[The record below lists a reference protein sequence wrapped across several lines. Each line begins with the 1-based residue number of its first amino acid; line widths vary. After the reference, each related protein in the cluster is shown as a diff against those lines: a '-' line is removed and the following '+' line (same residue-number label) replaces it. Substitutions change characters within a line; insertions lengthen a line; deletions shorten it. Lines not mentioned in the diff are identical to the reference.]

1 MALSSSPLYEQA
13 KRSRILHLNDRGLD
27 SIPSPVFNLDMI
39 TRLDLSYNNITEI
52 PPEIQYMTNLENLWL
67 NGNPLKSVPTEL
79 QHCRKLKVLDIRDT
93 MVETMP
99 REIGRLKNLFLV
111 DLRGTPLSEELDPF
125 RGNTEELLTYLDV
138 KDKRTNIAIEME
150 NNLLAAKYL
159 ETGDM
164 VEGGI
169 VVKALVKAVCAVF
182 PDMGEL
188 RNCARNA
195 DRLFP
200 KRYSSP
206 VELRKIFHTNPSD
219 GPAVRRQKWGALA
232 EKVAAKEAAKL
243 KKDYVTL
250 TRENEMVKLSAD
262 MELKISAIYYDNH
275 DPTEIEGW
283 LKSIYAEFK
292 PENYLEEGRKD
303 CPDLEDIHFIIQFA
317 TRIFPSDPSTITGKL
332 IRSSMLSLQKKL
344 TDDRI
349 KCVRGINSSL
359 SGIYAD
365 REPPQVARLAQD
377 VAKLF
382 ERDRFATDKEL
393 EDLKKISADANLLFP
408 AEFDAAEPK
417 EIKKLFK
424 QREAAAKAAVGR

>member
-1 MALSSSPLYEQA
+1 MAQPA
-13 KRSRILHLNDRGLD
+13 
-27 SIPSPVFNLDMI
+27 VFNLDMI
-39 TRLDLSYNNITEI
+39 TRLDLSYNNITSI

-67 NGNPLKSVPTEL
+67 NGNPLTCVPVEL

-93 MVETMP
+93 MVSTMP

-125 RGNTEELLTYLDV
+125 RGNTEELLAYLDV

-159 ETGDM
+159 ETADM

-169 VVKALVKAVCAVF
+169 VVKALVKAVCGVF

-200 KRYSSP
+200 ARYSSP
-206 VELRKIFHTNPSD
+206 VELRKIFQTNPSD
-219 GPAVRRQKWGALA
+219 GPAVRRQKWEALA
-232 EKVAAKEAAKL
+232 VKVAAKEAAKL

-283 LKSIYAEFK
+283 LKSIYAEYK

-303 CPDLEDIHFIIQFA
+303 CPDLEDIHFVIQVRVVGGFVVMIMA
-317 TRIFPSDPSTITGKL
+317 RYSNTKLTLSIPPPTPSL
-332 IRSSMLSLQKKL
+332 LSLRPVYSL
-344 TDDRI
+344 RI
-349 KCVRGINSSL
+349 
-359 SGIYAD
+359 
-365 REPPQVARLAQD
+365 PPR
-377 VAKLF
+377 
-382 ERDRFATDKEL
+382 
-393 EDLKKISADANLLFP
+393 
-408 AEFDAAEPK
+408 
-417 EIKKLFK
+417 
-424 QREAAAKAAVGR
+424 